1 MATKCKIISCG
12 KINKKIISLIIG
24 GIFYAMTLFFEDSSK
39 IFSPTNPH
47 PIVYTLI
54 YSVGL
59 CLSFIFYV
67 VYRIKNRRK
76 KNINS
81 LIIDQNSNENNLNF
95 HANKKNN

>member
-1 MATKCKIISCG
+1 MARKCKIISCG
-12 KINKKIISLIIG
+12 QINKKIISLIIG

-54 YSVGL
+54 YSIGL

-81 LIIDQNSNENNLNF
+81 LITDQNSKFLLLIIY
-95 HANKKNN
+95 HLR